1 MVAKNDNKVYL
12 TPRGKKKLEDELEH
26 LRTTG
31 RDEISQFMADVMSE
45 GDISENSGYDDARV
59 KMGALETRI
68 FELESLLSRAVVVE
82 ESEAETVNLGSTV
95 RINAKIGGRDEFTI
109 VGTHEAEPLKGRI
122 SDESPMGKNLLGKRV
137 GDTFEV
143 NGKGFTITEIR
154 LD

>member
-12 TPRGKKKLEDELEH
+12 TPKGKKKLEDELEH

-31 RDEISQFMADVMSE
+31 RDEISQFMADVMAE

-59 KMGALETRI
+59 KMGALESRI
-68 FELESLLSRAVVVE
+68 FELEGLLSCAVVVE
-82 ESEAETVNLGSTV
+82 ESEAESVNLGSTV
-95 RINAKIGGRDEFTI
+95 KINAKIGGRDEFTI

-122 SDESPMGKNLLGKRV
+122 SDESPIGKNLLGKRV
-137 GDTFEV
+137 GDKFEV